1 VTPSSHPWR
10 HLCALAGLAIACFL
24 PAPALA
30 AGAPNDGFFGVN
42 PGDLF
47 KLPQSQWDTHLSAIA
62 ADGVQV
68 VRVGAWWSD
77 LEPGPPAGGQ
87 HRYAWGD
94 LDQQIGALAR
104 HGLRPEPLLSFSATW
119 ASKTRGDYTAAPAG
133 PGDFAAFARALA
145 QRYGRGGNF
154 WREHPDL
161 PVLPV
166 MAYEVWNEENAT
178 AYWHPAA
185 TAPAEYADLYAAARG
200 AIHQADDAARVV
212 IGGLAAADNDA
223 VLAPEDFLR
232 RMYSHRPDLRGAVDA
247 VGFHPYARDPRGVYA
262 LIAGFRRSLDATAG
276 PGVPI
281 EVTEIGWTTADTP
294 EQRRAAYLREL
305 AETLPRSDCGVER
318 LEAYSWVGPERDAGD
333 REQWFGIANPDG
345 TNKASAEAYAQG
357 VRSMRGLAGALPA
370 GTVPIC
376 ADTAVSRAHLKLSIA
391 VRQPPRNAGRLIIT
405 ARCTSRCRICIEL
418 RVRRQHGRA
427 VAAGGAGSIRR
438 TTRFRAGRQTLTV
451 NLAKRVPHGATRLR
465 VKVTA
470 LGRNGLH
477 VTRTRTLRVRH

>member
-10 HLCALAGLAIACFL
+10 RLCALAGLAIACFL

-94 LDQQIGALAR
+94 LDQQIEALAR

-119 ASKTRGDYTAAPAG
+119 ASKAPGDYTAAPDG

-145 QRYGRGGNF
+145 QRYGRGGTF
-154 WREHPDL
+154 WRGHPDL
-161 PVLPV
+161 PALPV
-166 MAYEVWNEENAT
+166 TAYEVWNEENAT

-185 TAPAEYADLYAAARG
+185 AAPAEYADLYAAARD

-212 IGGLAAADNDA
+212 VGGLAAADNHA
-223 VLAPEDFLR
+223 VLAPGDFLR
-232 RMYSHRPDLRGAVDA
+232 RMYAHRPDLRGAVDA

-305 AETLPRSDCGVER
+305 AETLPRSDCGIER
-318 LEAYSWVGPERDAGD
+318 LEAFAWVGPELEAGD
-333 REQWFGIANPDG
+333 REQWFGIANRDG
-345 TNKASAEAYAQG
+345 TNKPSGTAYAQS
-357 VRSMRGLAGALPA
+357 VRLMRGLAGPA
-370 GTVPIC
+370 PPETVPIC
-376 ADTAVSRAHLKLSIA
+376 SGAVIPRVQLKLSIA
-391 VRQPPRNAGRLIIT
+391 VKRAPSRAGRLVVR
-405 ARCTSRCRICIEL
+405 ARCSASCRLCVEL
-418 RVRRQHGRA
+418 HTPRRGDAHATGLT
-427 VAAGGAGSIRR
+427 GFGRR
-438 TTRFRAGRQTLTV
+438 TTRYRSGRQTLTV
-451 NLAKRVPHGATRLR
+451 TLAKRLRRHATRL
-465 VKVTA
+465 KVTVTA
-470 LGRNGLH
+470 FERHGLR
-477 VTRTRTLRVRH
+477 TSRTRTLRVR